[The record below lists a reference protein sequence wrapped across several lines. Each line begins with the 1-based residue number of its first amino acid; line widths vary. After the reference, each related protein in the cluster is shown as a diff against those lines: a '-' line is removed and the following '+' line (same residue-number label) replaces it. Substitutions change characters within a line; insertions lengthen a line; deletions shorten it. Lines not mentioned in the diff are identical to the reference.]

1 MGWFARL
8 FSASGRIESLYNR
21 GLKKAQ
27 RKDYAGAV
35 ADYTAV
41 IESDAVGTRVKA
53 MALFNRGLLYAERE
67 EVEKASKDFAEVV
80 AMPHVP
86 SDVLQAA
93 KEKQER
99 LRKWGRH

>member
-1 MGWFARL
+1 MGWFRRL
-8 FSASGRIESLYNR
+8 FSASGRAESLYKQ

-35 ADYTAV
+35 TDYTAV
-41 IESDAVGTRVKA
+41 IESEEVTGDVKA

-67 EVEKASKDFAEVV
+67 EVEKASQDFAEVV
-80 AMPHVP
+80 ALPHVP
-86 SDVLQAA
+86 ASVLQAA